1 MEHKNA
7 KAKID
12 SPSSLLTDTTI
23 RQLFETLVL
32 LKRKGADMDVQVK
45 VMVKK
50 EADDQQGEH
59 GAQDGDSWG
68 EEEEA
73 ENLEEVE
80 LQPEGKG
87 VGLGSEKTCGRQR
100 GADSWRGGS
109 RCDEVGG
116 VGVGGALLPQR
127 TLPPKGARAAS
138 AAWTSRQG
146 MMMTGRCVLAEMDLT
161 KRNASGCTL
170 LLAAAD
176 LGDAAAVKFLLER
189 GCKLAACD
197 FRGQTAL
204 NYATRKARC
213 GTST

>member
-1 MEHKNA
+1 MFIGTANVNFPDAHGRPPSVLVSHQCLHLMEHKNA

-100 GADSWRGGS
+100 KSGTV
-109 RCDEVGG
+109 CDQI
-116 VGVGGALLPQR
+116 L
-127 TLPPKGARAAS
+127 S
-138 AAWTSRQG
+138 
-146 MMMTGRCVLAEMDLT
+146 
-161 KRNASGCTL
+161 CTL
-170 LLAAAD
+170 WT
-176 LGDAAAVKFLLER
+176 EE
-189 GCKLAACD
+189 
-197 FRGQTAL
+197 
-204 NYATRKARC
+204 
-213 GTST
+213 